1 VAAARASSA
10 ELDEL
15 AKAGAVKIVEVDLT
29 EPLGP
34 AGLHRQHQRRRHQNR
49 RRPHPHLVARADR
62 EENSWLC

>member
-29 EPLGP
+29 EPLARPSFSKALSKRGRSP
-34 AGLHRQHQRRRHQNR
+34 GLT
-49 RRPHPHLVARADR
+49 PT
-62 EENSWLC
+62 W